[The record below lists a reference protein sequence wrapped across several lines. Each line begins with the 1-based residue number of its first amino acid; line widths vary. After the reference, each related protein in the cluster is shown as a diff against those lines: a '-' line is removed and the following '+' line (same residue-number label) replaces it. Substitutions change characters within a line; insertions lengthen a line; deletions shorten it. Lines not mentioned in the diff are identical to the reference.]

1 MLYREV
7 KKNGDRLSI
16 LGFGC
21 MRLPQRIGTPGV
33 GKIDEPRAAAQLR
46 MAIDQGV
53 NYIDTAYLY
62 HGGGSELFLGK
73 FLSDGYRD
81 KVYLATKL
89 PPWLADNID
98 DMNKILNVQ
107 LERLKTSHIDY
118 YLVHGIDE
126 KSWDRM
132 EALGVT
138 DFLDQA
144 KKDGRIV
151 STGFSFHGER
161 EAFPKIVDAYDWDMC
176 QIQYNYLDENYQAG
190 KEGLQ
195 YAASKDLGVV
205 IMEPLRG
212 GILAKKPP
220 QEIGTIWK
228 ETNKNRS
235 PAEWAFRWLWN
246 HPEVNVVLS
255 GMNEEEQIKENLQIT
270 ADGYPGN
277 LIESDLEAVEKVKNK
292 YRSLMKAACTGC
304 YYCMPCPYGVDIPTC
319 FEAYNHKYLYGNAGW
334 AKILY
339 LSRLSGAAEDSSPAR
354 ASQCRDCGKCVEKC
368 PQKLPI
374 PELMPIIAAELE
386 GRFFNTKAWL
396 FGKYKN
402 FLKWNIKRKS

>member
-1 MLYREV
+1 MLYRAM
-7 KKNGDRLSI
+7 KKNGNRLSI

-21 MRLPQRIGTPGV
+21 MRLPQRKGTPGV
-33 GKIDEPRAAAQLR
+33 GTIDEPRAAAQLR

-53 NYIDTAYLY
+53 NYIDTAYMY
-62 HGGGSELFLGK
+62 HAGGSELFLGR

-89 PPWLADNID
+89 PPWLADNIE
-98 DMNKILNVQ
+98 DMNKTLNVQ

-118 YLVHGIDE
+118 YLVHDIDE

-144 KKDGRIV
+144 KRDGRIAN
-151 STGFSFHGER
+151 TGFSFHGER

-212 GILAKKPP
+212 GILAKNPP
-220 QEIGTIWK
+220 QEIEAIWN
-228 ETNKNRS
+228 ETNKKRS

-246 HPEVNVVLS
+246 HPEVTVVLS
-255 GMNEEEQIKENLQIT
+255 GMNEEEQVKENLQIT

-277 LIESDLEAVEKVKNK
+277 LTERDLEAVEKVKNK

-319 FEAYNHKYLYGNAGW
+319 FEAYNYKYLYGNAGW

-339 LSRLSGAAEDSSPAR
+339 LSRLSGAVEDRSPSR

-374 PELMPIIAAELE
+374 PELMQSITAELE
-386 GRFFNTKAWL
+386 GSFFNTKVWL

-402 FLKWNIKRKS
+402 YLKWNIKRKS